1 MIVDSAGLEEACR
14 AAKAAGAV
22 GIDTEFVWS
31 RTFYPTLGIVQMG
44 YPDGEAV
51 LIDAP
56 EIEDWSAFGDLI
68 KDSGTIKILHDA
80 QQDLTILRRACG
92 AFPKNIFDTQRSAGF
107 IGKSSTIS
115 LRDILNQLLRV
126 RLDKT
131 ETQSDWLARPL
142 SEAQVRYA
150 EDDVRNSVRLMERI
164 LKKADALGRRE
175 WIAEEMRCYE
185 LESLYHEID
194 PDTVMPR
201 VRGSGMLT
209 HQQRNIL
216 RCLGSWREKTAR
228 QCNLPRGYIMA
239 DEALVG
245 LAKMTPDSKEAI
257 KTFRGLS
264 ERCLERNRN
273 AIWKAMERGIAGDLP
288 DLQNPTNWKGSPD
301 EGYEARVDFALA
313 FLKGTCLN
321 AAIDPALIG
330 SRSDLT
336 ALVLD
341 AKKPK
346 IESHRLLRG
355 WRAEFCGNAL
365 LELLQGRQGLIID
378 PQTNLPSRLSAS

>member
-22 GIDTEFVWS
+22 GIDTEFVWN
-31 RTFYPTLGIVQMG
+31 RTFYPSLGLVQVG

-56 EIEDWSAFGDLI
+56 QIEDWSAFGDLMQ
-68 KDSGTIKILHDA
+68 DSGTVKILHDA
-80 QQDLTILRRACG
+80 QQDLTILQRASG
-92 AFPKNIFDTQRSAGF
+92 VFPKNIFDTQRTAGF

-115 LRDILNQLLRV
+115 LRDILKQLLKV

-164 LKKADALGRRE
+164 MEKADALGRRE
-175 WIAEEMRCYE
+175 WIADELCYYE
-185 LESLYHEID
+185 LESLYHEMD

-201 VRGSGMLT
+201 VRGSGALT

-216 RCLGSWREKTAR
+216 RSLGSWREKTAR
-228 QCNLPRGYIMA
+228 RRNLPRSFIVS
-239 DEALVG
+239 DDALVG
-245 LAKMTPDSKEAI
+245 LAKKTPNSKDAI
-257 KTFRGLS
+257 QAFRGLS
-264 ERCLERNRN
+264 ERTLERNRS
-273 AIWKAMERGIAGDLP
+273 AIWKAIERGIAGDLP
-288 DLQNPTNWKGSPD
+288 ELQNAANSGSSPD

-313 FLKGTCLN
+313 FLKGRCLN
-321 AAIDPALIG
+321 AAIDPALVGNRAEI
-330 SRSDLT
+330 T
-336 ALVLD
+336 ALVVD
-341 AKKPK
+341 AKNPE
-346 IESHRLLRG
+346 IASHRLLRG
-355 WRAEFCGNAL
+355 WRAEFCGKAL
-365 LELLQGRQGLIID
+365 LGLLQGQGSLIID
-378 PQTNLPSRLSAS
+378 PETNLPRQA